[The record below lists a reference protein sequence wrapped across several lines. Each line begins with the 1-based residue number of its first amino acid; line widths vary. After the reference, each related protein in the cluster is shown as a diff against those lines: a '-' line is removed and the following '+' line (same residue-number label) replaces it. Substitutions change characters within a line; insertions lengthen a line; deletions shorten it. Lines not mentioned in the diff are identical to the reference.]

1 MSLSAVA
8 DDNSAVYEVFR
19 AHFDQL
25 MRAMS
30 SSPSSLITAFYSK
43 GLISEDD
50 KNILSTTTNT
60 NNMDLATKIL
70 NAVEVTVKSVPKA
83 AEVVRTLCEAVNDHP
98 ALRYVAGSITKQLR
112 E

>member
-8 DDNSAVYEVFR
+8 DDNSAVYVVFR

-25 MRAMS
+25 MRAML
-30 SSPSSLITAFYSK
+30 SSPSSLIPVFYSK
-43 GLISEDD
+43 ELISEDD
-50 KNILSTTTNT
+50 KNILSTTNT

-70 NAVEVTVKSVPKA
+70 NAVEVTIKSVPKA
-83 AEVVRTLCEAVNDHP
+83 AEVVRKLCEAVNGHP
-98 ALRYVAGSITKQLR
+98 ALRHVADSITKALG